1 MEPLSIYYNFEF
13 PDETEETFHIEIDLE
28 TFELTN
34 MMPDTLPFWTNLTFH
49 QCPHCPLEIETH
61 PHCPLA
67 ANQVNLI
74 KSLAHFLPHQEVHV
88 DVLIGE
94 RKFSQD
100 TTIQSALGSMMGLI
114 MPASGCPLTAYF
126 KPMARFH
133 LPLAS
138 SAETIFRSVSMYYMA
153 QYFLA
158 QAGKEPD
165 LELKG
170 MAKMYETIHLV
181 NTSIAERFLAA
192 SKNDATVD
200 AVVQLDIYAMTFLG
214 ILEQP
219 LEEIRHL
226 FHAYFE
232 HPLT

>member
-1 MEPLSIYYNFEF
+1 MEPLSIYYHFEF
-13 PDETEETFHIEIDLE
+13 PDETEETFHLEIDPE

-34 MMPDTLPFWTNLTFH
+34 MIPETLPSWTKLTFH
-49 QCPHCPLEIETH
+49 QCPHCPLDIATH
-61 PHCPLA
+61 PYCPLA
-67 ANQVNLI
+67 ASQIELI
-74 KSLAHFLPHQEVHV
+74 KSLAYFLPYQEVHL
-88 DVLIGE
+88 DVLIE
-94 RKFSQD
+94 KRRFSQD
-100 TTIQSALGSMMGLI
+100 TTIQAALGSLMGLI
-114 MPASGCPLTAYF
+114 MPASGCPITAYF

-138 SAETIFRSVSMYYMA
+138 SAETIYRSVSMYFMA

-158 QAGKEPD
+158 KEGKTPD
-165 LELKG
+165 LDLQG
-170 MAKMYETIHLV
+170 MAKIYEAVHLM

-192 SKNDATVD
+192 SKKDSTVD

-219 LEEIRHL
+219 LEEIQHL

-232 HPLT
+232 RPLT